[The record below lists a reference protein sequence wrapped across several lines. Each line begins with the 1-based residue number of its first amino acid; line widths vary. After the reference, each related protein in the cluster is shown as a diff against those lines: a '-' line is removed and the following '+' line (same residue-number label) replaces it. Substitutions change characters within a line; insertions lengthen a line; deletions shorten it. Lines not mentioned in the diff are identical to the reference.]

1 MKIDHLGKF
10 NRDGKEAMVR
20 NEVKEIM
27 AIFFFFFLE
36 LYTLRKKGLHS

>member
-27 AIFFFFFLE
+27 AIFFFLE